1 MTHRTRAGIVL
12 FVLAQGFAGCGG
24 SDSRSTASAPSPVPQ
39 PAPQPT
45 PPLTSGVKG
54 QVVDTAD
61 RPISGALVEVVGG
74 PQAGMSVTSGVEGE
88 FYFAGSFDDT
98 TVFRATKEGH
108 IPATQSWRRVS
119 GQPWLLFYLEVLAA
133 PVSLAGEYSL
143 TFTADSACA
152 TTLPPELRT
161 RTYAGTI
168 IAATHPIYPA
178 NTRFTITASGA
189 EFEAPFNWFSVGVA
203 GDYLAFWLADERLIE
218 ELDGD
223 TYLELIGSAVAVTT
237 SGAPTISAS
246 FDGSFNYC
254 EKKSA
259 TDPFHGCTYSSA
271 AIVTIKASCA
281 SRNHQ
286 LVLTRR

>member
-1 MTHRTRAGIVL
+1 MRRSSPAVVL
-12 FVLAQGFAGCGG
+12 GLLVGLLAACG
-24 SDSRSTASAPSPVPQ
+24 RSSPSAPSPVS
-39 PAPQPT
+39 
-45 PPLTSGVKG
+45 TSGVQGK
-54 QVVDTAD
+54 VVDTAD
-61 RPISGALVEVVGG
+61 RPISGALVEVVDG
-74 PQAGMSVTSGVEGE
+74 PQAGLSVTSGGNGE
-88 FYFAGSFDDT
+88 FSFAGSFDDT

-108 IPATQSWRRVS
+108 IAATQSWSRVA
-119 GQPWLLFYLEVLAA
+119 GQPWLLFYLGVLAA

-203 GDYLAFWLADERLIE
+203 GDYLEFWLGDERLIE

-223 TYLELIGSAVAVTT
+223 TYLELIGSAVAAKT
-237 SGAPTISAS
+237 SGAPTISAT

-254 EKKSA
+254 AKKLA
-259 TDPFHGCTYSSA
+259 TDPFHGCTYPSA